1 MKKSTIATAILGL
14 LGAIVTYFT
23 QAPASEKAAS
33 IQQSGTVAI
42 GNGNRLNNVTIVNQ
56 APNKAA
62 GSEAEGEK
70 SQTFPEALVG
80 RWKGVARYVLPEGE
94 IIATGYTRFQQN
106 GAYNF
111 SGECIM
117 RIHGESTPSKTVV
130 WTVSETGTW
139 RAAGKSVSITS
150 IDLKSLKT
158 VVRQTGQPDL
168 DIDRVTALAPTVGMP
183 PPPRYRLEDLTP
195 RGGSQEYSIVELTET
210 GLRTAGKDLR
220 GNNMEYVATRQP

>member
-1 MKKSTIATAILGL
+1 MKKSTVATASLGL
-14 LGAIVTYFT
+14 LAAIVTYFT
-23 QAPASEKAAS
+23 QAPTSEKAAF
-33 IQQSGTVAI
+33 IQQSGAVAI
-42 GNGNRLNNVTIVNQ
+42 GNGNQLNNVTIVNQ
-56 APNKAA
+56 APHKAA
-62 GSEAEGEK
+62 GSEAEGGK
-70 SQTFPEALVG
+70 SPEALVG

-117 RIHGESTPSKTVV
+117 RVHGESTPSRTVV

-139 RAAGKSVSITS
+139 RAAGSSVSITS

-168 DIDRVTALAPTVGMP
+168 DIDRVTALAPPAAGMP

-195 RGGSQEYSIVELTET
+195 RGGSQEYSIVELTEKS
-210 GLRTAGKDLR
+210 LRTTGKDLR

>member
-1 MKKSTIATAILGL
+1 MKKSTIATAIFGL

-23 QAPASEKAAS
+23 QAPTSEKAAS
-33 IQQSGTVAI
+33 IQQTGTVAI
-42 GNGNRLNNVTIVNQ
+42 GNGNQLSNVTIVNQ

-62 GSEAEGEK
+62 GSEAEGGK
-70 SQTFPEALVG
+70 STEALVG

-94 IIATGYTRFQQN
+94 ITATGYTRFQQN

-117 RIHGESTPSKTVV
+117 RVHGESSPSKTVA

-139 RAAGKSVSITS
+139 PAAGNSVSITS
-150 IDLKSLKT
+150 LDLKSLKT
-158 VVRQTGQPDL
+158 VVRQAGKPDL
-168 DIDRVTALAPTVGMP
+168 DIDRVTALAPPAVGMP

-210 GLRTAGKDLR
+210 SLRTAGKDLR